1 MGTFLLHNPAQT
13 ERGGTTMDTSSV
25 IEGYDQ
31 YASPQDRHQGWPAP
45 PPGFRETGGITMLSR
60 RRLLQGAVGAGLGS
74 LLLAN
79 QPSCSGPGAPGPH
92 PSENVIF
99 ETVRTDGLAHLS
111 YLIGDRSSG
120 RATVIDPR
128 RDVDVYLELARRH
141 RLTITHAVETHI
153 HADFVSGSRE
163 LAACTGTARVYVSAE
178 GGARYGFAHEPLRD
192 GARLELGAVTLT
204 AVHTPGHTPE
214 HMAYLATEKGRP
226 WGFFSGD
233 FLFAGSVGRPDLLG
247 AGQTP
252 GLARAL
258 FRSLR
263 TTLTPLPDELPL
275 YPAHGA
281 GSPCGANIGDRQ
293 STVGHERRHNP
304 ALQFTDES
312 AFVDWVLR
320 TAPPMPRYY
329 PRMKR
334 VNAQGPE
341 VLNGLPAVE
350 WLGPAAFR
358 RRLAAG
364 DVQLIDNR
372 TMLGFG
378 GGHVAGAWNLG
389 PRAELSL
396 WAGWML
402 DPEKPIAL
410 VLGRDGDLPEVLRQ
424 LLRVGFTRFAGC
436 LEGGMNAWG
445 TAGLPVQGLAQLP
458 VQELNRRLPP
468 RDFQLLDVRT
478 SHEWD
483 QGHVP
488 GARYLFLGELP
499 QKLKDLDQDK
509 PVVVYCASGYRSSLA
524 ASILQAGGITAANV
538 PGGYQAWAAAG
549 FPTLEPP
556 DAGKKAS
563 DTER

>member
-1 MGTFLLHNPAQT
+1 MF
-13 ERGGTTMDTSSV
+13 
-25 IEGYDQ
+25 
-31 YASPQDRHQGWPAP
+31 
-45 PPGFRETGGITMLSR
+45 SR
-60 RRLLQGAVGAGLGS
+60 RLFLQGAVGAGLGG
-74 LLLAN
+74 LVLAI
-79 QPSCSGPGAPGPH
+79 QRSPAGPGTPGSH
-92 PSENVIF
+92 PSEAVIF

-120 RATVIDPR
+120 RAAVIDPR
-128 RDVDVYLELARRH
+128 RDVDVYLDLARRH

-163 LAACTGTARVYVSAE
+163 LAARTGTAKVHVSVE
-178 GGARYGFAHEPLRD
+178 GGAHYGFAHEPVRD
-192 GARLELGAVTLT
+192 GARVELGAVTLT

-214 HMAYLATEKGRP
+214 HMAYLATEKGNP

-247 AGQTP
+247 AAQTP

-263 TTLTPLPDELPL
+263 TALAPLPGALAL

-293 STVGHERRHNP
+293 STIGHERRHNP

-312 AFVDWVLR
+312 AFIDWVLR
-320 TAPPMPRYY
+320 TAPPMPGYY

-334 VNAQGPE
+334 INAQGPE
-341 VLNGLPAVE
+341 VLNGLPTVE
-350 WLGPAAFR
+350 WLEPPAFR

-372 TMLGFG
+372 EMLAFG
-378 GGHVAGAWNLG
+378 GGHIAGAWNIG
-389 PRAELSL
+389 PRPELSL

-402 DPEKPIAL
+402 DPALPIAM
-410 VLGRDGDLPEVLRQ
+410 VLPRDGDLPEVLRQ
-424 LLRVGFTRFAGC
+424 FLRVGFTQFAGC
-436 LEGGMNAWG
+436 LKGGMEAWG

-458 VQELNRRLPP
+458 VQGLNKLRPP

-478 SHEWD
+478 PHEWD
-483 QGHVP
+483 EGHLP

-499 QKLKDLDQDK
+499 QKLRDLNRDK

-524 ASILQAGGITAANV
+524 ASILQADGFTAGANV
-538 PGGYQAWAAAG
+538 PGGYQAWTAAG
-549 FPTLEPP
+549 FPTVKPP
-556 DAGKKAS
+556 DAAKKAS